1 MSPRAAWRLET
12 LGFREVYDY
21 VAGKKDWLDAALAMQ
36 GAVEQR
42 IQLGRRARPDV
53 PTCRFDERV
62 GEVAKRVRANGWD
75 QAAVTN
81 QARVLLGWLDAERLD
96 SSPDSR
102 VEDAMLEGPV
112 TFRPSMVPEETAQWM
127 DGNQAGSVLVTSSD
141 GTLIGVARREDLH

>member
-21 VAGKKDWLDAALAMQ
+21 VAGKKDWLDAGLAMQ

-53 PTCRFDERV
+53 PTCRFDEQV
-62 GEVAKRVRANGWD
+62 GEVAKRVRASGWD